1 MGKFVDTGLLLAGDV
16 FISEIK
22 SAGVFGPAVG
32 PINVSQLQ
40 LTPPTTEEKSRSSNK
55 KESFGQTLDAVQVP
69 KDPAKVAI
77 KWDTASKTLLA
88 DAVAGKAESFTTTS
102 STITDEPVTLSLE
115 GYTELS
121 KQNLDAEGFVVKNAA
136 DSTPLV
142 ENTDFVVRRD
152 LGLIMALTATAA
164 VPVKV
169 SAKTKAV
176 SGTKV
181 SGATEITK
189 PRRILVD
196 GVNLATNERV
206 RVVIEHGVFT
216 AKGATDLMK
225 GDFVEGELEGTLV
238 TPAGKSAP
246 WTIEVFDPEVVVHA

>member
-16 FISEIK
+16 YISEIL
-22 SAGVFGPAVG
+22 SAGVYGPASG

-40 LTPPTTEEKSRSSNK
+40 LTPPTTEEKSRASNK

-69 KDPAKVAI
+69 KDPAKVSI
-77 KWDTASKTLLA
+77 KWDTASKALLA
-88 DAVAGKAESFTTTS
+88 DAVAGKAESFTTESKTV
-102 STITDEPVTLSLE
+102 TDEAVTLSANGYLE
-115 GYTELS
+115 LAN
-121 KQNLDAEGFVVKNAA
+121 QNLDTLGWSVKKSS

-142 ENTDFVVRRD
+142 EGTDYEVKRD
-152 LGLIMALTATAA
+152 LGLIMALTEAAA
-164 VPVKV
+164 VAVKV
-169 SAKTKAV
+169 SYKTKVV

-225 GDFVEGELEGTLV
+225 GDFIEGELEGTLV
-238 TPAGKSAP
+238 TPAGKTAP
-246 WTIEVFDPEVVVHA
+246 WTIEVFNVA

>member
-16 FISEIK
+16 YISEIL
-22 SAGVFGPAVG
+22 SAGVYAPASG

-40 LTPPTTEEKSRSSNK
+40 LTPPTTEEKSRASNK

-69 KDPAKVAI
+69 KDPAKVSI
-77 KWDTASKTLLA
+77 KWDTASKALLA
-88 DAVAGKAESFTTTS
+88 DAVAGKAESFATTAKTV
-102 STITDEPVTLSLE
+102 TDELVTLSADGYLE
-115 GYTELS
+115 LAS
-121 KQNLDAEGFVVKNAA
+121 QNIDATGWSVKKAS
-136 DSTPLV
+136 DSTPL
-142 ENTDFVVRRD
+142 EEGTDYEVKRD
-152 LGLIMALTATAA
+152 LGLIMALTEEAA
-164 VPVKV
+164 VAVKV
-169 SAKTKAV
+169 SYKTKVV

-225 GDFVEGELEGTLV
+225 GDFIEGELEGTLV
-238 TPAGKSAP
+238 TPAGKTAP
-246 WTIEVFDPEVVVHA
+246 WTIEVFDVA

>member
-16 FISEIK
+16 YISEIK
-22 SAGVFGPAVG
+22 SAGVYGPAMG

-40 LTPPTTEEKSRSSNK
+40 LTPPTTEEKSRASNK

-69 KDPAKVAI
+69 KDPAKVSI

-88 DAVAGKAESFTTTS
+88 DAVAGTSESFSLTS
-102 STITDEPVTLSLE
+102 QTVTDEAVTLSEE
-115 GYTELS
+115 GYVEL
-121 KQNLDAEGFVVKNAA
+121 KHQNLDAEGLAVKKAS
-136 DSTPLV
+136 DSTTPLV
-142 ENTDFVVRRD
+142 EGTDYEVKHD
-152 LGLIMALTATAA
+152 LGLIMALTTDAA
-164 VPVKV
+164 VAVKV
-169 SAKTKAV
+169 SYKTKAV

-196 GVNLATNERV
+196 GVNLATNDRV
-206 RVVIEHGVFT
+206 RVVVEHGVFT

-238 TPAGKSAP
+238 TPAGKKAP
-246 WTIEVFDPEVVVHA
+246 WTIEIITPTPTP